1 MVRSN
6 DMDCS
11 ERLNQLR
18 AQNSATRRISLAV
31 AGICCLVASAGTH
44 AAGTTAGRE
53 VNNTATVSYEIAGE
67 AQTPVTSNTA
77 QLFVDE
83 LLDVNVISDDVGPV
97 GVTSPAVGAVLQFS
111 VTNTGNGTES
121 FRLVADDAVA
131 GDSFDPNLTDIYI
144 ETNTTPGLQI
154 GAGGD
159 TPYTTAGDPL
169 LVAEATV
176 VVYLTS
182 GIDSGLGAGLEGAVA
197 LRAVPATLI
206 AQIGSDQPVDF
217 PPVGTSYPGA
227 GDPAE
232 VGGGNVTAVV
242 GTSFTQGNLLLLA
255 EGRYVV
261 SAAVVA
267 LSKNAVAVLDP
278 FGGATLV
285 PGSVITY
292 EIVAEVLGS
301 GPAEAVAVTDSLP
314 TELLYVPASLT
325 VSFLPVGENADDDF
339 APSGVDNTGFDPN
352 SQAVTVN
359 LADLAGGTSITI
371 TYQASIR

>member
-77 QLFVDE
+77 QLF
-83 LLDVNVISDDVGPV
+83 
-97 GVTSPAVGAVLQFS
+97 
-111 VTNTGNGTES
+111 GTES